1 MTLQTA
7 PDIDFAGDCEIGAV
21 REENQDS
28 IRLPDQRLPLERG
41 LLFGLADGMGGCA
54 HGKLASSLAL
64 EVLFDHF
71 YGVRA
76 SVPRSL
82 GRGIE
87 SANTQVFKAAQGL
100 GPARM
105 GTTLTAVG
113 IRGGELYLGHVGD
126 SRAYLVREGAAS
138 CLTNDHTD
146 VGELVRMRVLAPD
159 KVRTHAQ
166 RSILNRAVGIGL
178 FVRPDLRHLRLRD
191 GDRIVIC
198 SDGLWSV
205 IEDEELGA
213 MAACGDD
220 PTESSARKLLDAA
233 LERGSDDNISVIVV
247 HVKRAAAGR
256 PKPEAAQEGPFG
268 AVRRR
273 FHLPR
278 SSND

>member
-1 MTLQTA
+1 MTLPTA
-7 PDIDFAGDCEIGAV
+7 PDIDFGGDCDIGTV

-28 IRLPDQRLPLERG
+28 IRLPDPRLPLERG

-64 EVLFDHF
+64 DVLFDHF
-71 YGVRA
+71 YGGGN
-76 SVPRSL
+76 SISKSL

-87 SANTQVFKAAQGL
+87 TANTEVFKTAQGL

-113 IRGGELYLGHVGD
+113 IRGGELCVGHVGD
-126 SRAYLVREGAAS
+126 SRAYLVRDGMAT

-146 VGELVRMRVLAPD
+146 VGELVRMKVLSPD

-166 RSILNRAVGIGL
+166 RSLLNRAVGLGL
-178 FVRPDLRHLRLRD
+178 FVRPDVREMKLRD
-191 GDRIVIC
+191 GDKIILC

-205 IEDEELGA
+205 IEDQELGSI
-213 MAACGDD
+213 AASPD
-220 PTESSARKLLDAA
+220 PVEFSTRKLVKAA
-233 LERGSDDNISVIVV
+233 IERGSDDNISVIVV
-247 HVKRAAAGR
+247 HVRRAASAW
-256 PKPEAAQEGPFG
+256 PKPGSAQRGPFG
-268 AVRRR
+268 AMKRR
-273 FHLPR
+273 FDLSR